1 MFYKINTNTET
12 QNTEPL
18 LLGEIWGQVSAHNIF
33 INQSIHNLVLCVF
46 LYKDTLLNIFC
57 WFINTELTANSSVTQ
72 TWVKLTKHMF
82 FFFFQKG
89 TSQSSLT

>member
-1 MFYKINTNTET
+1 MFYKINANTEI

-18 LLGEIWGQVSAHNIF
+18 LLGEMWGQVSGHNIF

-57 WFINTELTANSSVTQ
+57 
-72 TWVKLTKHMF
+72 
-82 FFFFQKG
+82 
-89 TSQSSLT
+89 